1 MSRIDHNNL
10 PAYCRNHRRRSSMWR
25 SAFAAT
31 AVFGTVSAAL
41 LAPSVCAQTVTA
53 EDNRIGRG
61 APLTLTARD
70 AIELAL
76 KSNLDIRLER
86 YALDIN
92 HIRFR
97 GAAGAY
103 DPQATL
109 SGTAGAVNS
118 VATSLLQA
126 GTDTRLTDS
135 NRSFSTGIRQSLKTG
150 GSWSV
155 DLSESRTATNNP
167 FLFVNPSFG
176 AGLNLRLEQPLLRG
190 LTIDAARRQLRVLNL
205 NMKIGDA
212 QFRQAVAELVLRVI
226 EQYWN
231 LEYAREASAAREE
244 SRDLATAQRN
254 QIQQQVQAGL
264 LTPIALAS
272 ANAEVA
278 LREQEIIRSQVQIV
292 VAENG
297 LKELLAE
304 GPGSE
309 VWRRTLVPIEKPV
322 PHESPQSL
330 DVAIQEALRN
340 RPELESLG
348 LQVRQNEVDRIFYK
362 GETRPQANVVA
373 TLGSSG
379 RAGTV
384 YTPVY
389 DNTGGIVPVAL
400 QLDAANPSFGGIGKS
415 LSQMLGFGYS
425 NWTVGVNVQVPIG
438 NRSAK
443 AQMAEAEVGRARL
456 ETQIKRQQQSVM
468 VEVAN
473 AFESMMLQRKAMDVA
488 RMAREL
494 SQEQVRGEMARFEAG
509 FATNFEVL
517 RYQRDLADARVQ
529 ELRAMVDYEI
539 ALATLQKATAQ
550 IINENDLVIART
562 QR

>member
-1 MSRIDHNNL
+1 MSGIDRNRL
-10 PAYCRNHRRRSSMWR
+10 PALCRMHRKS
-25 SAFAAT
+25 AT
-31 AVFGTVSAAL
+31 AAVVAALSAAL
-41 LAPSVCAQTVTA
+41 VGPALRAQNAAA
-53 EDNRIGRG
+53 EQTRVIRD
-61 APLTLTARD
+61 APLPLTARD

-76 KSNLDIRLER
+76 KSNLDIRVER
-86 YALDIN
+86 YSLDIN
-92 HIRFR
+92 RIRFR
-97 GAAGAY
+97 GAGGAY
-103 DPQATL
+103 DPQMTM
-109 SGTAGAVNS
+109 SGSAGAVNS

-126 GTDTRLTDS
+126 GTDTRLTDT
-135 NRSFSTGIRQSLKTG
+135 NRSLDTNIRQTLKTG
-150 GSWSV
+150 GSWTV
-155 DLSESRTATNNP
+155 DFSQSRTATNNP
-167 FLFVNPSFG
+167 FLFVNPTFG
-176 AGLNLRLEQPLLRG
+176 TGLNLRFEQPLLRG
-190 LTIDAARRQLRVLNL
+190 LTIDASRRQLRVLNL
-205 NMKIGDA
+205 NMRMGEA
-212 QFRQAVAELVLRVI
+212 QFRQAVAELVLRVL

-244 SRDLATAQRN
+244 SRDLAVAQRN

-278 LREQEIIRSQVQIV
+278 LREQDIIRAQVQIV
-292 VAENG
+292 TAENG

-322 PHESPQSL
+322 LHEASQTL
-330 DVAIQEALRN
+330 DVAIQAALRN

-348 LQVRQNEVDRIFYK
+348 LQVRQNEVDRSFFK

-389 DNTGGIVPVAL
+389 DTNGGIVPIAL

-415 LSQMLGFGYS
+415 LSQMFGFGYS
-425 NWTVGVNVQVPIG
+425 NWSVGVNVQVPIG

-456 ETQIKRQQQSVM
+456 ETQVKRQQQSIM
-468 VEVAN
+468 VEVSN

-529 ELRAMVDYEI
+529 ELRTMVDYEI

-550 IINENDLVIART
+550 IINDNDLVIAQ